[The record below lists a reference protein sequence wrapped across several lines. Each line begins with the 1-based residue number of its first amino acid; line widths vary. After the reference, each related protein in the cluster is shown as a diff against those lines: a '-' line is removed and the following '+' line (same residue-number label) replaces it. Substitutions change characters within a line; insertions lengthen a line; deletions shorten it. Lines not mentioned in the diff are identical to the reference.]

1 MEYYAHIDEERKQ
14 TVKEHLQG
22 TAELAKNFATKFG
35 NGDWGYC
42 CGMLHDIGK
51 YSKEFQDKIQ
61 NGLDVRVDHSTAGA
75 KVGENISSIIS
86 YCIAGH
92 HAGLPDTGRKGLP
105 SSLIDRLEKKICDY
119 SAYKKEITIPV
130 VKSVPFDIKQVTD
143 FDFSLSVFIRMLYSC
158 LVDADFLNTEDFMKN
173 GKVNRDPGESVELL
187 LERLKSDKSKW
198 FDNYDLESIGG
209 RRSEI
214 LRECMKKGTLSKGL
228 YQLTVP
234 TGGGKTI
241 ASLAFALQHAV
252 KNNMKRVIYV
262 IPYTSIIEQNAKV
275 FREILGNYN
284 VLENHCNVD
293 YESSEDFIPL
303 HLAAENWDTVIG
315 ELMHKKAHDPYL
327 TEKRK
332 DTIIVRALPVVS
344 KEMGITGEC
353 DVVEFRRCEDGVRL
367 HGHRGLYSIY
377 PVEYKKGKPKTDEKD
392 QLQLAAQAMCLEE
405 MFSTKVKEGAL
416 FYGET
421 KRREII
427 HITDEL
433 RLEVRDMFQE
443 MHHYFS
449 RHYTP
454 KVKTSKSC
462 SSCSLKEICLPKL
475 SKTVSVGTY
484 VKRMLQ
490 EEDE

>member
-1 MEYYAHIDEERKQ
+1 MEYSEEDYLFISGIQ
-14 TVKEHLQG
+14 H
-22 TAELAKNFATKFG
+22 FKFCRRQ
-35 NGDWGYC
+35 WA
-42 CGMLHDIGK
+42 LIHV
-51 YSKEFQDKIQ
+51 EQQ
-61 NGLDVRVDHSTAGA
+61 WE
-75 KVGENISSIIS
+75 ENV
-86 YCIAGH
+86 H
-92 HAGLPDTGRKGLP
+92 
-105 SSLIDRLEKKICDY
+105 
-119 SAYKKEITIPV
+119 
-130 VKSVPFDIKQVTD
+130 
-143 FDFSLSVFIRMLYSC
+143 
-158 LVDADFLNTEDFMKN
+158 
-173 GKVNRDPGESVELL
+173 
-187 LERLKSDKSKW
+187 
-198 FDNYDLESIGG
+198 
-209 RRSEI
+209 
-214 LRECMKKGTLSKGL
+214 
-228 YQLTVP
+228 
-234 TGGGKTI
+234 
-241 ASLAFALQHAV
+241 
-252 KNNMKRVIYV
+252 
-262 IPYTSIIEQNAKV
+262 
-275 FREILGNYN
+275 
-284 VLENHCNVD
+284 
-293 YESSEDFIPL
+293 
-303 HLAAENWDTVIG
+303 TVIG

-367 HGHRGLYSIY
+367 HGHRGLYSVY

-449 RHYTP
+449 RYYTP